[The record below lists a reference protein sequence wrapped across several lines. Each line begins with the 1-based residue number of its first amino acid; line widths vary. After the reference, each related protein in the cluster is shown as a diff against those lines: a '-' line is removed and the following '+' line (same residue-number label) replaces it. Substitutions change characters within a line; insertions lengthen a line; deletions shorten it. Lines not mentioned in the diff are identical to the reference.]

1 MIVLS
6 LWLEIFNATAGLW
19 YIIRYNGRHLQEHS
33 IEPDLNSEK
42 SAVGRC
48 QGKRSRRQDQHVQK
62 AWKNLGV
69 RESQKEGSQ
78 VTRAQKLPRLAR
90 WAGAMDRIWGVC

>member
-19 YIIRYNGRHLQEHS
+19 YIIRYNRRHLREHS

-42 SAVGRC
+42 LAVGRY
-48 QGKRSRRQDQHVQK
+48 QGIAPGDRTSTCKRP
-62 AWKNLGV
+62 G
-69 RESQKEGSQ
+69 
-78 VTRAQKLPRLAR
+78 
-90 WAGAMDRIWGVC
+90 RILE